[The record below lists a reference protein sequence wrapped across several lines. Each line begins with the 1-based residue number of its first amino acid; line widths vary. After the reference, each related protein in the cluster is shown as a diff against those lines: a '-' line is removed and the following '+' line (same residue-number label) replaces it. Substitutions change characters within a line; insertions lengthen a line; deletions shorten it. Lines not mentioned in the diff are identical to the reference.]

1 MTKWK
6 RWFRAHRGARRSR
19 SFFVFEQLRV
29 SRTCNERRMFRYA
42 RTIVQD
48 QWEINVCL
56 ATLIIFRIVF
66 DLAVDRSA
74 IPRRISLWTT
84 RKKKV
89 VRYASRASWL
99 HGTMVVF
106 VFFFFF
112 SLFFFFFSLFLHD
125 SRSIRR
131 FLENTLARRYR
142 FLLCVI
148 INILS
153 LFLSFFLPHSLSFSL
168 FLSHC
173 LPLFHTDYTFYSKL
187 ISFNHRTNV
196 RT

>member
-1 MTKWK
+1 
-6 RWFRAHRGARRSR
+6 
-19 SFFVFEQLRV
+19 
-29 SRTCNERRMFRYA
+29 MFGYA

-106 VFFFFF
+106 VFFFF
-112 SLFFFFFSLFLHD
+112 SFFFLFFFSLFLHD

-153 LFLSFFLPHSLSFSL
+153 LSL
-168 FLSHC
+168 FLSSSLALFLSLSLSLSSSLSHW
-173 LPLFHTDYTFYSKL
+173 LYILLQINFIQPPNERTYVIFGPSDVPPVSTFFFFIFPLYF
-187 ISFNHRTNV
+187 
-196 RT
+196 